1 MTTKEQRVASLN
13 TAIGRA
19 GGILRFRE
27 AVGVTHQAVYLWK
40 RRGHVPP
47 DKALVIEKLFSIP
60 RQDMMAPHIA
70 EAFMAPPAAAADV
83 L

>member
-1 MTTKEQRVASLN
+1 MTTKEQRISALN
-13 TAIGRA
+13 TAIARA
-19 GGILRFRE
+19 GGIVRFRE
-27 AVGVTHQAVYLWK
+27 AMGLTHQAVYLWK

-47 DKALVIEKLFSIP
+47 DKAVQIEQLYSVP

-70 EAFMAPPAAAADV
+70 EAFMTPPAGAADV